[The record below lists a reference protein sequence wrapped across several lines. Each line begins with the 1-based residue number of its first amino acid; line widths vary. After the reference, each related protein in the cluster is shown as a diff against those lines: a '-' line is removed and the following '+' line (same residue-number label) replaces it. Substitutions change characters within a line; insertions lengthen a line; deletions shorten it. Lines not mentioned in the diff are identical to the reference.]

1 MSKESKDLTENGNM
15 VEETDT
21 DKRRMKSTSPVDD
34 HEVSKEEDPEN
45 PESNEKSTDHPE
57 SMDKRMAVVS
67 EEEGERSV
75 LENVDAV
82 VKKEMMDDEISDGV
96 SCDPGSEEE
105 DSNNEDF
112 RSLSPGAAQGWG
124 GGHDSSDMSEEPFQE
139 GCHFEI
145 ENGMFKCEFCG
156 VLKDTVTELK
166 THLRTHTGER
176 PFLCLVSG

>member
-1 MSKESKDLTENGNM
+1 MELIPLLGICQCLLVENAGNLPPNGSRRRRSVKTVVADNNGNLIERPDTESRIIKKSLRGSSSKSKTNLSKESKDLTENGNM
-15 VEETDT
+15 VEEKDT

-34 HEVSKEEDPEN
+34 HKVSKEEDPEN

-112 RSLSPGAAQGWG
+112 RCS
-124 GGHDSSDMSEEPFQE
+124 
-139 GCHFEI
+139 
-145 ENGMFKCEFCG
+145 
-156 VLKDTVTELK
+156 
-166 THLRTHTGER
+166 
-176 PFLCLVSG
+176 